1 MKLPYG
7 MADFNDIITEDYYYC
22 DRTDFIPV
30 IENTGKSLLFLRP
43 RRFGKSLLLSMLE
56 NYYDIQKKDMFDQL
70 FGHLKVSKSLTK
82 LRSSYFI
89 LKFDF
94 SCVSSIGTIKD
105 IQQSLYDHVNGCI
118 KAFMLQY
125 EDALPYKI
133 DINPNN
139 ALDSIKSF
147 LSTMQKCSYPVYL
160 LIDEYDNFANE
171 LMLLTTYSTL
181 NESLYLSTVTQ
192 DGPLKTLFKAI
203 KAGANNFGF
212 ARTFITGVTP
222 VVMSDITSGYNIAE
236 DIYNDRLFNGL
247 CGFYQAEVEDLLQR
261 VYEFC
266 NIKNDSFN
274 DVMLLIKKYFNGH
287 KFSLR
292 GKENVYNPTA
302 VIYFLKKFINECEP
316 PRQMLDHN
324 LGVDYQKIEYI
335 SELGPG
341 RKTIF
346 DLSEKNA
353 KIEVSSIQQRFGV
366 RELLSDNSKDI
377 QFIMSY
383 LYYTGALTMFDE
395 NDDGYMLLQIPNLI
409 MKSLYIDRILR
420 ILFPEPENR
429 DNGLLAGKA
438 LFTEGNI
445 KPICDFTEKQTFKVF
460 SNRDYAWANEL
471 TVKTAFL
478 SLLYNDILYIM
489 DSEKEVN
496 KSYIDLTM
504 IIRPD
509 KRHLKIFDILIEFKY
524 VKLSKAKLSGRQAKK
539 LTKKGLKELP
549 CIKNAMDEAKK
560 QAKTYSKKLN
570 SKYKKLNLKAFAV
583 VCLGFERVCWEKVSN

>member
-1 MKLPYG
+1 
-7 MADFNDIITEDYYYC
+7 
-22 DRTDFIPV
+22 
-30 IENTGKSLLFLRP
+30 
-43 RRFGKSLLLSMLE
+43 
-56 NYYDIQKKDMFDQL
+56 
-70 FGHLKVSKSLTK
+70 
-82 LRSSYFI
+82 
-89 LKFDF
+89 
-94 SCVSSIGTIKD
+94 
-105 IQQSLYDHVNGCI
+105 
-118 KAFMLQY
+118 
-125 EDALPYKI
+125 
-133 DINPNN
+133 
-139 ALDSIKSF
+139 
-147 LSTMQKCSYPVYL
+147 
-160 LIDEYDNFANE
+160 
-171 LMLLTTYSTL
+171 
-181 NESLYLSTVTQ
+181 
-192 DGPLKTLFKAI
+192 
-203 KAGANNFGF
+203 
-212 ARTFITGVTP
+212 
-222 VVMSDITSGYNIAE
+222 
-236 DIYNDRLFNGL
+236 
-247 CGFYQAEVEDLLQR
+247 
-261 VYEFC
+261 
-266 NIKNDSFN
+266 
-274 DVMLLIKKYFNGH
+274 
-287 KFSLR
+287 
-292 GKENVYNPTA
+292 
-302 VIYFLKKFINECEP
+302 
-316 PRQMLDHN
+316 MLDHN

-549 CIKNAMDEAKK
+549 CIKDAMDQAKK
-560 QAKTYSKKLN
+560 QAKNYSKKLN